1 MDETTQKGVHGAE
14 AAHLLRYFSFQC
26 SMGRASDEKSSH
38 RTLLLEPSVFSSA
51 FSCQYSISPL

>member
-1 MDETTQKGVHGAE
+1 MDETTQKSVDGAE

-38 RTLLLEPSVFSSA
+38 RLNPPFGAFCIFFCFLLSV
-51 FSCQYSISPL
+51 